1 MHLNAS
7 LPQHLQK
14 EWLALYPDSS
24 LTGKRLLEI
33 FETHSINAVINDL
46 PKKSNR
52 GRKRKVHPPE
62 AIAQPPPPPVKKT
75 KSSPSE
81 FEINNGMV
89 EVISEAS
96 HTDRQW
102 TTAMLCN
109 LMYCN
114 KQAEVKK
121 TDLETEWQLLYP
133 NSVLSAR
140 NLKSRLTVYQRTHSE
155 KSVPKKPTK
164 EKIILKI
171 KAMSKPADVPIAQS
185 LVTPASKD
193 TSEEPRIP
201 PIKLS
206 KSPIK
211 LSKPEP
217 EVTLTP
223 QHESPEPAVF
233 AEAEA
238 VAETEAE
245 PLIEWSESMVSDMFD
260 TLDAAREE
268 LNSTDNTIVS
278 TRWHQLWSER
288 NPDSRHVRAEDLYS
302 RYTDHVKK
310 ASQLLSPVRNS
321 QTPVIKSE
329 DSPPPSMPEEAVEAE
344 EAAEAEV
351 EPEVVKP
358 PTAGFQW
365 TQDLFEELQREQKYV
380 EDKLRCIQDD
390 YFFELLQERWSDNHP
405 ECRDGPEEL
414 RNVLHTF
421 LSTRLKKEKALSEN
435 LQQVKL
441 EHDVTD
447 TESNN
452 SETKESYVKSE
463 INPAEDVKTELTP
476 YECKEE
482 PVETIELPRS
492 KWVCDNHY
500 IHVFYDD
507 QDKNIECILTDQ
519 LLQIR
524 NALVLKFPGQD
535 LFKSGKK
542 PPGFAKMLLSE
553 WLRHYPG
560 NLLFVKTINVQI
572 IT

>member
-33 FETHSINAVINDL
+33 FETHSISSVINDL

-52 GRKRKVHPPE
+52 GRKRKVNPSE
-62 AIAQPPPPPVKKT
+62 SVSQPLPSPTKKT

-81 FEINNGMV
+81 FEVNNGV
-89 EVISEAS
+89 IEVISEAS
-96 HTDRQW
+96 HEDRQW

-109 LMYCN
+109 LMFCN
-114 KQAEVKK
+114 KQAEIKK
-121 TDLETEWQLLYP
+121 TTLETEWQLLYP
-133 NSVLSAR
+133 NSLLSAR
-140 NLKSRLTVYQRTHSE
+140 NLKSRFTVYQRTHSE
-155 KSVPKKPTK
+155 KSTPKKPTK

-171 KAMSKPADVPIAQS
+171 KPLLSKPPAPVVPILQPLIHTQA
-185 LVTPASKD
+185 

-211 LSKPEP
+211 LSKPESELP
-217 EVTLTP
+217 ETP
-223 QHESPEPAVF
+223 EHESPEPAVF
-233 AEAEA
+233 AEAG
-238 VAETEAE
+238 TEIA
-245 PLIEWSESMVSDMFD
+245 WSEEMVSDMFD

-268 LNSTDNTIVS
+268 LNSTDNNIVS
-278 TRWHQLWSER
+278 TRWHQLWSEK
-288 NPDSRHVRAEDLYS
+288 NPTSSHVRADDLYN

-310 ASQLLSPVRNS
+310 ASQLLSPV
-321 QTPVIKSE
+321 KSSTSPAITSE
-329 DSPPPSMPEEAVEAE
+329 ESPPPMPDEVVEAE
-344 EAAEAEV
+344 EALEAEV
-351 EPEVVKP
+351 EPEPVKP
-358 PTAGFQW
+358 PSLGFQW
-365 TQDLFEELQREQKYV
+365 TQDLFEELQREQQYV

-405 ECRDGPEEL
+405 DCRDGPEEL

-421 LSTRLKKEKALSEN
+421 MATRLKGEVVVAEDLDN
-435 LQQVKL
+435 NVKQELCDDDL
-441 EHDVTD
+441 EA
-447 TESNN
+447 EGNN
-452 SETKESYVKSE
+452 GDTKETIKSE
-463 INPAEDVKTELTP
+463 IDPVDVVKTELTP

-482 PVETIELPRS
+482 PVETVELSRS

-507 QDKNIECILTDQ
+507 QDKNNECILTDQ
-519 LLQIR
+519 LLQMR
-524 NALVLKFPGQD
+524 NALVPMFPGQD

-560 NLLFVKTINVQI
+560 TLYLHHLFVFF
-572 IT
+572 

>member
-14 EWLALYPDSS
+14 EWLTLYPDSS
-24 LTGKRLLEI
+24 LSGKRLLEI
-33 FETHSINAVINDL
+33 FETHSINSVINDL

-52 GRKRKVHPPE
+52 GRKRKVHVPE
-62 AIAQPPPPPVKKT
+62 AVPQPIPPPVKKT

-81 FEINNGMV
+81 FEVNNGMV

-96 HTDRQW
+96 HEDRQW

-109 LMYCN
+109 LMFCN
-114 KQAEVKK
+114 RQAEIKK

-155 KSVPKKPTK
+155 KSAPKKPTK

-171 KAMSKPADVPIAQS
+171 KAMSKSPTVPILQP
-185 LVTPASKD
+185 L
-193 TSEEPRIP
+193 TSNQVITEEPRIP

-217 EVTLTP
+217 ELPITP

-233 AEAEA
+233 AEADD
-238 VAETEAE
+238 VM
-245 PLIEWSESMVSDMFD
+245 EWSEKMVSDMFD

-268 LNSTDNTIVS
+268 LNSTDNDIVS
-278 TRWHQLWSER
+278 TRWHQLWSEK
-288 NPDSRHVRAEDLYS
+288 NPTSSNVQAVDLYN

-321 QTPVIKSE
+321 QSPITKCE
-329 DSPPPSMPEEAVEAE
+329 DSRSPTPPEVIEAEAEEAVEAE
-344 EAAEAEV
+344 LEAEV
-351 EPEVVKP
+351 EPEPVKP
-358 PTAGFQW
+358 PIVGFQW

-414 RNVLHTF
+414 RHVLQTF
-421 LSTRLKKEKALSEN
+421 TSSKLKEEMEVTEN
-435 LQQVKL
+435 PILDHVKQESDDL
-441 EHDVTD
+441 D
-447 TESNN
+447 TEVIKA
-452 SETKESYVKSE
+452 ETKENFSE
-463 INPAEDVKTELTP
+463 LNPNEVVNTELTP

-482 PVETIELPRS
+482 PVETDELPRS

-507 QDKNIECILTDQ
+507 QDKNIECVLTDQ

-560 NLLFVKTINVQI
+560 K
-572 IT
+572 